1 MFAKK
6 RNSRRRFTI
15 NITPLIDVLF
25 LLLIFFMV
33 SSTFVEKPGI
43 EVTLPQAKTAALNRA
58 DDTIVTIEHDGTMY
72 FNAEKIQHHELSNRL
87 AQVQLKNINEPIIL
101 QADENVAYK
110 TVVFVMDT
118 ARQLGFSN
126 IISLTLHEGT
136 PPANE

>member
-1 MFAKK
+1 MFAEKK
-6 RNSRRRFTI
+6 THRQRSVI
-15 NITPLIDVLF
+15 NITSLIDVLF

-43 EVTLPQAKTAALNRA
+43 EVTLPQAKTATLNRA
-58 DDTIVTIEHDGTMY
+58 DETIVTIEQDGTLY
-72 FNAEKIQHHELSNRL
+72 FNDEKIQPQELHNRL
-87 AQVQLKNINEPIIL
+87 AQVQLKNIDEPIIL

-126 IISLTLHEGT
+126 IVSLTLHEGA

>member
-1 MFAKK
+1 MFAQHRPK
-6 RNSRRRFTI
+6 RQRSTI

-43 EVTLPQAKTAALNRA
+43 EVSLPQAKTATVSRA
-58 DDTIVTIEHDGTMY
+58 DETIISIEQDGTLY
-72 FNAEKIQHHELSNRL
+72 FNEEKIRPDELYNRL

-110 TVVFVMDT
+110 MVVLVMDT

-126 IISLTLHEGT
+126 IVSLTLPSEKS
-136 PPANE
+136 PDEK